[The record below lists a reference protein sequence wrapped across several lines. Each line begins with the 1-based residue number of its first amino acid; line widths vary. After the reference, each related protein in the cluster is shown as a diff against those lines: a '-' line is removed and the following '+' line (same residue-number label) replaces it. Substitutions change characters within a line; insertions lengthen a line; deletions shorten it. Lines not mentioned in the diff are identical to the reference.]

1 MVNTEAMN
9 DVVSCVMFNDFVWV
23 QFDSFWLE
31 GVVGCGSGVTL
42 TVEFG
47 SGKALRSFVVVRLED
62 SLTAEAS
69 LWTK

>member
-1 MVNTEAMN
+1 MVNTEAIN
-9 DVVSCVMFNDFVWV
+9 F
-23 QFDSFWLE
+23 
-31 GVVGCGSGVTL
+31 VVGCVIVDDFVEMRLDLFWLKGVAGCSSGVAL